1 MAWWGG
7 FIQFLKD
14 FKEIIWFIGIVATV
28 IPAIH
33 KWTLKPLNEIR
44 TSIKELDKKMHSMN
58 EKLSS
63 LDEDT
68 ADIIGNRLQE
78 SHDFYCYQQKWC
90 TSTEKQRLEDMVHKY
105 HRKGRN
111 HLSDRYLEDII
122 ALPEH
127 PAT

>member
-1 MAWWGG
+1 MTWWGG

-28 IPAIH
+28 IPTIH

-44 TSIKELDKKMHSMN
+44 TSIKELDNKMHSMN

-90 TSTEKQRLEDMVHKY
+90 TSAEKQRLEDMVHKY